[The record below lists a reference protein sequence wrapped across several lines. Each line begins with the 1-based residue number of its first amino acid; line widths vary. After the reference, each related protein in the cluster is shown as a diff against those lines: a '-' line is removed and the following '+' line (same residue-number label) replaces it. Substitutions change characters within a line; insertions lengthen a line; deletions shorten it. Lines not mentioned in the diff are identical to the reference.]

1 MRRGTTLEGYMEH
14 EENRDMASLSLEH
27 DSANPLEIKQWH
39 DFVETECTKRYA
51 QRNAGW
57 T

>member
-14 EENRDMASLSLEH
+14 EENKESGSLSLEH

-51 QRNAGW
+51 QDIAGW
-57 T
+57 S